1 MSGVR
6 AHTHA
11 RMSAR
16 PSEAKPKLE
25 KASRLTDVLRA
36 GEEERK
42 EKWWVRLPPDVA
54 PQIIGLV
61 KSPLQTCEIVRV
73 LHNDGWY
80 KRADSRQLLQLIRL
94 LFFDIPPNETNT
106 QEIAAL
112 AHVQQ
117 VLVENFTN
125 MFDTDTPTTDGLK
138 KVLLRLCEGYARA
151 LTAIRKM
158 EDPQPWWGETFEW
171 GTGTGGRPIAIPFT
185 ATYNNPEST
194 QSTIIDAFVP
204 IQKASALAANY
215 LDLLAAE
222 KKEKRELKARV
233 RARLPP
239 PLRKPWAR
247 VPDHV
252 RAVASSEYRALYHMW
267 FYHRERLE
275 RLVAETPSVKALPVE
290 LQDEG
295 WLPMHDKRDSLD
307 SITIYVDTDEM
318 RIYAYRFFV
327 RDSFDERGGSRT
339 QITELVDEEV

>member
-1 MSGVR
+1 
-6 AHTHA
+6 
-11 RMSAR
+11 MSAR
-16 PSEAKPKLE
+16 PSEAKPNPE
-25 KASRLTDVLRA
+25 KASRLTNVLRA
-36 GEEERK
+36 GEERK

-54 PQIIGLV
+54 SKIIGLV

-73 LHNDGWY
+73 LHSDGWY
-80 KRADSRQLLQLIRL
+80 KRADSGQLLQLIRL
-94 LFFDIPPNETNT
+94 LFFEIPPDETND
-106 QEIAAL
+106 QKLAAL

-125 MFDTDTPTTDGLK
+125 EFDTGTTPTTSDLK

-158 EDPQPWWGETFEW
+158 EDPQPWEREFEW

-185 ATYNNPEST
+185 ATYYPEST

-204 IQKASALAANY
+204 IQKASALTTNY
-215 LDLLAAE
+215 LDLLVAE
-222 KKEKRELKARV
+222 KKEKRDLKARA

-247 VPDHV
+247 VPTV
-252 RAVASSEYRALYHMW
+252 AREAASSEYRALYHMW
-267 FYHRERLE
+267 FYHRARLE

-295 WLPMHDKRDSLD
+295 WLPMHDKRNSLD
-307 SITIYVDTDEM
+307 SVKIYVDTDAM

-327 RDSFDERGGSRT
+327 RDSFDERGGSLT
-339 QITELVDEEV
+339 EITEWVDEEV